1 VLVLDEHEVFRR
13 SFTQIEAPGD
23 PAQLAERWQNS
34 PTASRCT
41 PRRRFF
47 YPELPQGVDHA
58 QDDTE
63 HAVHHHNQIR
73 DAVRRVDTHPVGA
86 DQGAAFGQARAV
98 TADYL
103 DEQEHE
109 M

>member
-1 VLVLDEHEVFRR
+1 VLVLGEHEVFRR

-41 PRRRFF
+41 PAPRRRSF

-63 HAVHHHNQIR
+63 HAVHDHNQIR
-73 DAVRRVDTHPVGA
+73 DAVRRVDAHPVGA
-86 DQGAAFGQARAV
+86 DQRGRRSGRRA
-98 TADYL
+98 
-103 DEQEHE
+103 Q
-109 M
+109 